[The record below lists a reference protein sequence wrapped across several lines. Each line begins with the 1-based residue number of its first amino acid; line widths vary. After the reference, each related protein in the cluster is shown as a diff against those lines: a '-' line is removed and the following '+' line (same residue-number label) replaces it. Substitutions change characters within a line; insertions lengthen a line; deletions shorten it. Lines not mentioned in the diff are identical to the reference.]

1 MPDPTSERVRE
12 KLRAVFWPGFDQD
25 IVAAAFI
32 KEIPV
37 TGEFKHRLGA
47 AGFSEAR
54 VRDDRR
60 CCGIS
65 RAGIKNAPGT
75 VRSSRE
81 L

>member
-47 AGFSEAR
+47 AGFSEAGL
-54 VRDDRR
+54 RDNRR
-60 CCGIS
+60 CCGMNQ
-65 RAGIKNAPGT
+65 AGADKIMGT
-75 VRSSRE
+75 ARSNRQ
-81 L
+81 